1 MNHDADVSIVI
12 STCKYSCAHLLCEGA
27 LRGKN
32 GISLQVNNERAMG
45 RLKGQIG
52 IAIQIYAH

>member
-1 MNHDADVSIVI
+1 MNHDTDVSIVI

-45 RLKGQIG
+45 RLKGQI
-52 IAIQIYAH
+52 